1 MLYRLSDLSFYQD
14 ILLYIDLNKVDLV
27 NPKPQLLL
35 YSDAITEVIMDK
47 REKLIATVRHR
58 KMVNRIDTSTYQETT
73 RMGK

>member
-1 MLYRLSDLSFYQD
+1 M
-14 ILLYIDLNKVDLV
+14 

-58 KMVNRIDTSTYQETT
+58 KMVHRIDTSTYQETT